1 MNENLQSLYDS
12 LYQRRLY
19 TKPFDEFATAYSTVN
34 NQKYLHTGLVSQGL
48 YEGDFDTFQK
58 DYFLQEGTPA
68 GKLNNPVTSNFGEEE
83 SSWLQSSA
91 IGGIASSV
99 IANSYAGSS
108 TDEVLELMGND
119 PSDEDMQKWIQASK
133 EFDKYGITEAREAFN
148 KKIQEEGD
156 TAWNTVSAY
165 WENPSVIFE
174 DALGSFSRFV
184 TAPTTYG
191 AIAGSVATGAAAGSV
206 VPGAGTAAG
215 AAAGFRFGIGSAS
228 GIIDATAYF
237 SEELR
242 SEMQRRNLQLTKDN
256 VKQVLEDEEWLTET
270 KNNAIK
276 GGFAVGVIDFLTVGM
291 AGKAVGGVTGK
302 LAKSAVGTGV
312 EVTGGMVGEATAELA
327 RGEEVSPSQIL
338 AEGFG
343 EFGMRGISVAG
354 SAAGKGAKAFND
366 IINPPT
372 YKVSGRKYTRE
383 EFQNFI
389 NSEKN
394 LLSDKDGNELSIEIN
409 NDRELSKLLDEKRAT
424 QRIDNEIDSNIQ
436 GDDRARL
443 IELEKEREKKS
454 KSPLRF
460 SKIRVQEIDQEIQE
474 IKDRASEQPQAD
486 PVQPEPEPVQPE
498 TPQQPKRVVYH
509 VTIRDNKE
517 SIQEKG
523 LEKDRPPTFA
533 RGVLGIDVFDT
544 AGKSFVFSN
553 LEEATKWSAKT
564 KIEKEKEVSIVA
576 INAEGKNFQE
586 DESLTQDPFY
596 PLSSA
601 LFTEDVI
608 SPDDILSI
616 EDVTVSQGK
625 ILDKDGNPFTE
636 ESFGKLFPE
645 APKPTEQ
652 QPSEEQATEEE
663 TTQEKTTEAE
673 TAEETE
679 EKKPRRFAVR
689 AAKTMKEIK
698 DDILNNPNNYYTPQ
712 KIAEIQERLETLS
725 MGELLSEMKDA
736 GVTLLRNA
744 QDETGILAGLEAMN
758 RAYANGDFA
767 LAAEIQQDLA
777 MLGTNIGRLL
787 RHFGEL
793 KSSTPQSMIDSIV
806 RNAERKGTTLSDN
819 QKKRLQELVNP
830 VFQLQREVQAQ
841 SKQLQNLGNATP
853 ERSNILESEVKESSN
868 KLKAAER
875 QLEIW
880 MNSNIQR
887 GLGNIGKMLIQ
898 GNLLTPMSQM
908 TNIVANL
915 VNLGLA
921 VPRDILALPIERVAN
936 LFNKGIPQNRQY
948 SFGAYLHAIRMFG
961 RGVKEASLEVAGLPT
976 DDYVTEWRVQRG
988 FLPLISFLT
997 ALHGVGGERVA
1008 KRLGLQLEAP
1018 SSSKVKIELWL
1029 QATLGVPAELMFRLL
1044 GLGDKPF
1051 RRFIEGKNVYQ
1062 EAKRRGLK
1070 GQEFKNFVKY
1080 PPEEVFQEAAREGRK
1095 LTFQERT
1102 STSDFFEGQIQKL
1115 EGTNA
1120 AIGFLLRTQVP
1131 YVRTPAN
1138 ILSESVKYAVPALGI
1153 GSVAMKLHKGN
1164 VRDASQ
1170 DLAKV
1175 ILGGMITAAAGKL
1188 LEKGLVS
1195 GDIEYEEDESKKNI
1209 AYDQFPP
1216 NSINLSGVRRFIN
1229 GGDPSVQPNDE
1240 FFSYN
1245 KLGLPG
1251 AIIGIKATLNP
1262 SRNDEKESMDLI
1274 NTFFGIEALSTVN
1287 HIMDQSFLQGVNNII
1302 NVLGSTEEAQLK
1314 NRFERWGESTMKVIC
1329 SIAMPNTLS
1338 AINRTR
1344 AFDGLEFL
1352 PDVRILEEMSTS
1364 ERLAKRFNYIVRDR
1378 TFRLDDAVPV
1388 RVNWKGQPIRQTP
1401 AGANR
1406 FAYQLFDVTKSR
1418 RNEAD
1423 TVSNEIYGL
1432 YERTG
1437 ELSDVVSTPYFARA
1451 RSISIPDLNL
1461 RSKKEINAVRAIGKN
1476 YTFLLDKEFTQGS
1489 IRLNTEQI
1497 NNLMRVAGQE
1507 RYALAQAVMQNP
1519 AYINASDKNKL
1530 EYLNNVND
1538 LFRKQ
1543 KSFRADGKSFRN
1555 HTILLFDILEE
1566 IYRDEQREED

>member
-19 TKPFDEFATAYSTVN
+19 NKPFDEFATAYSTVN
-34 NQKYLHTGLVSQGL
+34 NQKYLHTGLVRRGL

-108 TDEVLELMGND
+108 VDEVLELMGND
-119 PSDEDMQKWIQASK
+119 PSDEDIQKWIQASK
-133 EFDKYGITEAREAFN
+133 EFDKYGVTEAREAFN

-327 RGEEVSPSQIL
+327 RGEELSPSQIL

-389 NSEKN
+389 NTEKN
-394 LLSDKDGNELSIEIN
+394 LLFDKDGNELSIEIN

-474 IKDRASEQPQAD
+474 IKDRASEQP
-486 PVQPEPEPVQPE
+486 VEE
-498 TPQQPKRVVYH
+498 TVA
-509 VTIRDNKE
+509 E
-517 SIQEKG
+517 E
-523 LEKDRPPTFA
+523 
-533 RGVLGIDVFDT
+533 T
-544 AGKSFVFSN
+544 A
-553 LEEATKWSAKT
+553 
-564 KIEKEKEVSIVA
+564 
-576 INAEGKNFQE
+576 
-586 DESLTQDPFY
+586 
-596 PLSSA
+596 
-601 LFTEDVI
+601 
-608 SPDDILSI
+608 
-616 EDVTVSQGK
+616 
-625 ILDKDGNPFTE
+625 
-636 ESFGKLFPE
+636 E
-645 APKPTEQ
+645 APDAPIEETATEQ
-652 QPSEEQATEEE
+652 QPIEEQATEEE
-663 TTQEKTTEAE
+663 TTQEETTEAE

-698 DDILNNPNNYYTPQ
+698 EDILNNPNNYYTPQ
-712 KIAEIQERLETLS
+712 KIAEIQERMETLS
-725 MGELLSEMKDA
+725 MGDLLSEMKDA

-767 LAAEIQQDLA
+767 LAGQVQEDLA
-777 MLGTNIGRLL
+777 VLGTNIGRLL

>member
-19 TKPFDEFATAYSTVN
+19 NKPFDEFATAYSTVN
-34 NQKYLHTGLVSQGL
+34 NQKYLHTGLVRRGL

-108 TDEVLELMGND
+108 VDEVLELMGND
-119 PSDEDMQKWIQASK
+119 PSDEDIQKWIQASK

-242 SEMQRRNLQLTKDN
+242 SEMQRRNLQLPKDN

-327 RGEEVSPSQIL
+327 RGEELSPSQIL

-389 NSEKN
+389 NTEKN

-474 IKDRASEQPQAD
+474 IKDRASEQP
-486 PVQPEPEPVQPE
+486 VEE
-498 TPQQPKRVVYH
+498 TVA
-509 VTIRDNKE
+509 E
-517 SIQEKG
+517 E
-523 LEKDRPPTFA
+523 
-533 RGVLGIDVFDT
+533 T
-544 AGKSFVFSN
+544 A
-553 LEEATKWSAKT
+553 
-564 KIEKEKEVSIVA
+564 
-576 INAEGKNFQE
+576 
-586 DESLTQDPFY
+586 
-596 PLSSA
+596 
-601 LFTEDVI
+601 
-608 SPDDILSI
+608 
-616 EDVTVSQGK
+616 
-625 ILDKDGNPFTE
+625 
-636 ESFGKLFPE
+636 E
-645 APKPTEQ
+645 APDAPIEETATEQ
-652 QPSEEQATEEE
+652 QPIEEQATEEE
-663 TTQEKTTEAE
+663 TTQEETTEAE

-698 DDILNNPNNYYTPQ
+698 EDILNNPNNYYTPQ
-712 KIAEIQERLETLS
+712 KIAEIQERMETLS
-725 MGELLSEMKDA
+725 MGDLLSEMKDA

-767 LAAEIQQDLA
+767 LAGQVQEDLA
-777 MLGTNIGRLL
+777 VLGTNIGRLL

-1352 PDVRILEEMSTS
+1352 PDVRILEEMSTAD
-1364 ERLAKRFNYIVRDR
+1364 RLAKRFNYIVRDR

-1423 TVSNEIYGL
+1423 TVSNEIYRL

>member
-19 TKPFDEFATAYSTVN
+19 NKPFDEFATAYSTVN

-108 TDEVLELMGND
+108 VDEVIELMGNN
-119 PSDEDMQKWIQASK
+119 PSDEDIEKWIQASK

-327 RGEEVSPSQIL
+327 RGEELSPSQIL

-389 NSEKN
+389 NTEKN

-474 IKDRASEQPQAD
+474 IKDRASEQP
-486 PVQPEPEPVQPE
+486 VEE
-498 TPQQPKRVVYH
+498 TVA
-509 VTIRDNKE
+509 E
-517 SIQEKG
+517 E
-523 LEKDRPPTFA
+523 
-533 RGVLGIDVFDT
+533 T
-544 AGKSFVFSN
+544 A
-553 LEEATKWSAKT
+553 
-564 KIEKEKEVSIVA
+564 
-576 INAEGKNFQE
+576 
-586 DESLTQDPFY
+586 
-596 PLSSA
+596 
-601 LFTEDVI
+601 
-608 SPDDILSI
+608 
-616 EDVTVSQGK
+616 
-625 ILDKDGNPFTE
+625 
-636 ESFGKLFPE
+636 E
-645 APKPTEQ
+645 APDAPIEETATEQ
-652 QPSEEQATEEE
+652 QPIEEQATEEE
-663 TTQEKTTEAE
+663 TTQEETTEAE

-698 DDILNNPNNYYTPQ
+698 EDILNNPNNYYTPQ
-712 KIAEIQERLETLS
+712 KIAEIQERMETLS
-725 MGELLSEMKDA
+725 MGDLLSEMKDA

-767 LAAEIQQDLA
+767 LAGQVQEDLA
-777 MLGTNIGRLL
+777 VLGTNIGRLL

>member
-19 TKPFDEFATAYSTVN
+19 NKPFDEFATAYSTVN
-34 NQKYLHTGLVSQGL
+34 NQKYLHTGLVRRGL

-108 TDEVLELMGND
+108 TDEVLELMGNN
-119 PSDEDMQKWIQASK
+119 PSDEDIEKWIQASK

-327 RGEEVSPSQIL
+327 RGEELSPSQIL

-389 NSEKN
+389 NTEKN

-474 IKDRASEQPQAD
+474 IKDRASEQP
-486 PVQPEPEPVQPE
+486 VEE
-498 TPQQPKRVVYH
+498 TVA
-509 VTIRDNKE
+509 E
-517 SIQEKG
+517 E
-523 LEKDRPPTFA
+523 
-533 RGVLGIDVFDT
+533 T
-544 AGKSFVFSN
+544 A
-553 LEEATKWSAKT
+553 
-564 KIEKEKEVSIVA
+564 
-576 INAEGKNFQE
+576 
-586 DESLTQDPFY
+586 
-596 PLSSA
+596 
-601 LFTEDVI
+601 
-608 SPDDILSI
+608 
-616 EDVTVSQGK
+616 
-625 ILDKDGNPFTE
+625 
-636 ESFGKLFPE
+636 E
-645 APKPTEQ
+645 APDAPIEETATEQ
-652 QPSEEQATEEE
+652 QPIEEQATEEE
-663 TTQEKTTEAE
+663 TTQEETTEAE

-767 LAAEIQQDLA
+767 LAGQVQEDLA
-777 MLGTNIGRLL
+777 VLGTNIGRLL

-819 QKKRLQELVNP
+819 QNKRLQELVNP

-1423 TVSNEIYGL
+1423 TVSNEIYRL

>member
-19 TKPFDEFATAYSTVN
+19 NKPFDEFATAYSTVN
-34 NQKYLHTGLVSQGL
+34 NQKYLHTGLVRRGL

-108 TDEVLELMGND
+108 VDEVLELMGND
-119 PSDEDMQKWIQASK
+119 PSDEDIQKWIQASK

-242 SEMQRRNLQLTKDN
+242 SEMQRRNLQLPKDN
-256 VKQVLEDEEWLTET
+256 VKQVLEDEEWLTES

-327 RGEEVSPSQIL
+327 RGEELSPSQIL

-389 NSEKN
+389 NTEKN

-474 IKDRASEQPQAD
+474 IKDRASEQP
-486 PVQPEPEPVQPE
+486 VEE
-498 TPQQPKRVVYH
+498 TVA
-509 VTIRDNKE
+509 E
-517 SIQEKG
+517 E
-523 LEKDRPPTFA
+523 
-533 RGVLGIDVFDT
+533 T
-544 AGKSFVFSN
+544 A
-553 LEEATKWSAKT
+553 
-564 KIEKEKEVSIVA
+564 
-576 INAEGKNFQE
+576 
-586 DESLTQDPFY
+586 
-596 PLSSA
+596 
-601 LFTEDVI
+601 
-608 SPDDILSI
+608 
-616 EDVTVSQGK
+616 
-625 ILDKDGNPFTE
+625 
-636 ESFGKLFPE
+636 E
-645 APKPTEQ
+645 APDAPIEETATEQ
-652 QPSEEQATEEE
+652 QPIEEQATEEE
-663 TTQEKTTEAE
+663 TTQEETTEAE

-698 DDILNNPNNYYTPQ
+698 EDILNNPNNYYTPQ
-712 KIAEIQERLETLS
+712 KIAEIQERMETLS
-725 MGELLSEMKDA
+725 MGDLLSEMKDA

-767 LAAEIQQDLA
+767 LAGQVQEDLA
-777 MLGTNIGRLL
+777 VLGTNIGRLL

-1029 QATLGVPAELMFRLL
+1029 LATLGVPAELMFRLL

-1423 TVSNEIYGL
+1423 TVSNEIYRL

>member
-19 TKPFDEFATAYSTVN
+19 NKPFDEFATAYSTVN
-34 NQKYLHTGLVSQGL
+34 NQKYLHTGLVRRGL

-119 PSDEDMQKWIQASK
+119 PSDEDIQKWIQASK
-133 EFDKYGITEAREAFN
+133 EFDKYGITEARESFN

-327 RGEEVSPSQIL
+327 RGEELSPSQIL

-389 NSEKN
+389 NTEKN

-460 SKIRVQEIDQEIQE
+460 SKIRGQEIDQEIQE
-474 IKDRASEQPQAD
+474 IKDRASEQP
-486 PVQPEPEPVQPE
+486 VEE
-498 TPQQPKRVVYH
+498 TVA
-509 VTIRDNKE
+509 E
-517 SIQEKG
+517 E
-523 LEKDRPPTFA
+523 
-533 RGVLGIDVFDT
+533 T
-544 AGKSFVFSN
+544 A
-553 LEEATKWSAKT
+553 
-564 KIEKEKEVSIVA
+564 
-576 INAEGKNFQE
+576 
-586 DESLTQDPFY
+586 
-596 PLSSA
+596 
-601 LFTEDVI
+601 
-608 SPDDILSI
+608 
-616 EDVTVSQGK
+616 
-625 ILDKDGNPFTE
+625 
-636 ESFGKLFPE
+636 E
-645 APKPTEQ
+645 APDAPIEETATEQ
-652 QPSEEQATEEE
+652 QPIEEQATEEE
-663 TTQEKTTEAE
+663 TTQEETTEAE

-698 DDILNNPNNYYTPQ
+698 EDILNNPNNYYTPQ
-712 KIAEIQERLETLS
+712 KIAEIQERMETLS
-725 MGELLSEMKDA
+725 MGDLLSEMKDA

-767 LAAEIQQDLA
+767 LAGEIQQDLA

-1115 EGTNA
+1115 EGTNS

-1164 VRDASQ
+1164 VRAASQ

-1314 NRFERWGESTMKVIC
+1314 TRFERWGESTMKVIC

>member
-19 TKPFDEFATAYSTVN
+19 NKPFDEFATAYSTVN

-108 TDEVLELMGND
+108 TDEVLELMGNN
-119 PSDEDMQKWIQASK
+119 PSDEDIEKWIQASK

-327 RGEEVSPSQIL
+327 RGEELSPSQIL

-389 NSEKN
+389 NTEKN

-474 IKDRASEQPQAD
+474 IKDRASEQP
-486 PVQPEPEPVQPE
+486 VEE
-498 TPQQPKRVVYH
+498 TVA
-509 VTIRDNKE
+509 E
-517 SIQEKG
+517 E
-523 LEKDRPPTFA
+523 
-533 RGVLGIDVFDT
+533 T
-544 AGKSFVFSN
+544 A
-553 LEEATKWSAKT
+553 
-564 KIEKEKEVSIVA
+564 
-576 INAEGKNFQE
+576 
-586 DESLTQDPFY
+586 
-596 PLSSA
+596 
-601 LFTEDVI
+601 
-608 SPDDILSI
+608 
-616 EDVTVSQGK
+616 
-625 ILDKDGNPFTE
+625 
-636 ESFGKLFPE
+636 E
-645 APKPTEQ
+645 APDAPIEETATEQ
-652 QPSEEQATEEE
+652 QPIEEQATEEE
-663 TTQEKTTEAE
+663 TTQEETTEAE

-698 DDILNNPNNYYTPQ
+698 EDILNNPNNYYTPQ

-767 LAAEIQQDLA
+767 LAGQVQEDLA
-777 MLGTNIGRLL
+777 VLGTNIGRLL

-1131 YVRTPAN
+1131 YVSTPAN

>member
-19 TKPFDEFATAYSTVN
+19 NKPFDEFATAYSTVN
-34 NQKYLHTGLVSQGL
+34 NQKYLHTGLVRRGL

-108 TDEVLELMGND
+108 VDEVIELMGNN
-119 PSDEDMQKWIQASK
+119 PSDEDIEKWIQASK

-242 SEMQRRNLQLTKDN
+242 SEMQRRNLQLTNDN

-276 GGFAVGVIDFLTVGM
+276 GGFAVGVIDFLTVCM

-327 RGEEVSPSQIL
+327 RGEELSPSQIL

-389 NSEKN
+389 NTEKN

-474 IKDRASEQPQAD
+474 IKDRASEQP
-486 PVQPEPEPVQPE
+486 VEE
-498 TPQQPKRVVYH
+498 TVA
-509 VTIRDNKE
+509 E
-517 SIQEKG
+517 E
-523 LEKDRPPTFA
+523 
-533 RGVLGIDVFDT
+533 T
-544 AGKSFVFSN
+544 A
-553 LEEATKWSAKT
+553 
-564 KIEKEKEVSIVA
+564 
-576 INAEGKNFQE
+576 
-586 DESLTQDPFY
+586 
-596 PLSSA
+596 
-601 LFTEDVI
+601 
-608 SPDDILSI
+608 
-616 EDVTVSQGK
+616 
-625 ILDKDGNPFTE
+625 
-636 ESFGKLFPE
+636 E
-645 APKPTEQ
+645 APDAPIEETATEQ
-652 QPSEEQATEEE
+652 QPIEEQATEEE
-663 TTQEKTTEAE
+663 TTQEETTEAE

-698 DDILNNPNNYYTPQ
+698 EDILNNPNNYYTPQ

-725 MGELLSEMKDA
+725 MGDLLSEMKDA

-767 LAAEIQQDLA
+767 LAGQVQEDLA
-777 MLGTNIGRLL
+777 VLGTNIGRLL

-1018 SSSKVKIELWL
+1018 SSSKVRRELFV
-1029 QATLGVPAELMFRLL
+1029 QGTLGVPAELMFRLL

-1314 NRFERWGESTMKVIC
+1314 NRFERWAEGTMKAIC
-1329 SIAMPNTLS
+1329 AIPMPNTLS

-1423 TVSNEIYGL
+1423 TVSNEIYRL